1 MLRVAWR
8 AMIISALLILLLG
21 FTSLETIPLM
31 AAVILLML
39 ALVFIAFRSWVERLD
54 QVDGSKSGES
64 LD

>member
-39 ALVFIAFRSWVERLD
+39 APVFIAFRSWVERLD
-54 QVDGSKSGES
+54 QVDASK
-64 LD
+64 

>member
-8 AMIISALLILLLG
+8 AMSISALLILLLG

-54 QVDGSKSGES
+54 QVDASK
-64 LD
+64 